1 MGEGQAA
8 RDAHVPDGA
17 GNGTDLPVGYRRT
30 EVGVI
35 PKDWGIS
42 TVGAEFSVQ
51 LGKMLDAAK
60 NTGVSKP
67 YIGNRSVQWGRID
80 LSDIDTVPMTSADL
94 RRFRLRSGDL
104 LACEGGEIGRAAIWN
119 DPMPECYYQKALHR
133 LRPKRRYDAYLMMS
147 LLQLWASTG
156 HLTNYVTQTS
166 IAHLPKDKF
175 EDVPLP
181 VPRIA
186 EQRAIASVLSD
197 VDELIGSLEALI
209 AKKRAIK
216 QAAMQEL
223 LTGRTR
229 LPGFGGRLKTGGVMG
244 EGPVVGDA
252 YAPKGAG
259 YPPDV
264 PAGYKR
270 TEVGVIPEDWGVSSL
285 GSLLA
290 EPPSYGINAPAV
302 PFDGSRPAYIRITD
316 IGNDGRFRPSPQVS
330 VNGGEDKRFLLRLG
344 DLVFARTGATVGKSY
359 LYDPK
364 DGPLVF
370 AGFLIR
376 ITPDA
381 CRLCPAYIAYYVQT
395 RTYWDWVANNSA
407 RSGQPGINSREYGS
421 LRLPLPPLP
430 EQRAIATILSDMDS
444 EITALERRL
453 DKTRAIKQGMMQQLL
468 TGAIRLPIPAT
479 SVEGEADP

>member
-35 PKDWGIS
+35 PKDWGVS

-133 LRPKRRYDAYLMMS
+133 LRPKRSYDAYLMMS

-223 LTGRTR
+223 LIGRTR
-229 LPGFGGRLKTGGVMG
+229 LPGFGG
-244 EGPVVGDA
+244 EW
-252 YAPKGAG
+252 
-259 YPPDV
+259 
-264 PAGYKR
+264 
-270 TEVGVIPEDWGVSSL
+270 EH
-285 GSLLA
+285 
-290 EPPSYGINAPAV
+290 
-302 PFDGSRPAYIRITD
+302 
-316 IGNDGRFRPSPQVS
+316 
-330 VNGGEDKRFLLRLG
+330 
-344 DLVFARTGATVGKSY
+344 
-359 LYDPK
+359 
-364 DGPLVF
+364 
-370 AGFLIR
+370 
-376 ITPDA
+376 
-381 CRLCPAYIAYYVQT
+381 C
-395 RTYWDWVANNSA
+395 SA
-407 RSGQPGINSREYGS
+407 R
-421 LRLPLPPLP
+421 
-430 EQRAIATILSDMDS
+430 
-444 EITALERRL
+444 
-453 DKTRAIKQGMMQQLL
+453 
-468 TGAIRLPIPAT
+468 
-479 SVEGEADP
+479 